1 MVKRKVSKSITLPPR
16 IATSYCFPLVIS
28 YETRCYFKL
37 QDSCCVGIDRYMTN
51 ICVLKYFA
59 FTNQNHSVCIKK
71 FEMPCF
77 EGSRPRFDG
86 PTAKVEICRRW
97 IGKKL
102 LPLNKRKA
110 LKINATTYLP

>member
-1 MVKRKVSKSITLPPR
+1 M
-16 IATSYCFPLVIS
+16 
-28 YETRCYFKL
+28 
-37 QDSCCVGIDRYMTN
+37 
-51 ICVLKYFA
+51 
-59 FTNQNHSVCIKK
+59 HKK

-86 PTAKVEICRRW
+86 PTAKVEIRRRCL

-110 LKINATTYLP
+110 LKINATYLP